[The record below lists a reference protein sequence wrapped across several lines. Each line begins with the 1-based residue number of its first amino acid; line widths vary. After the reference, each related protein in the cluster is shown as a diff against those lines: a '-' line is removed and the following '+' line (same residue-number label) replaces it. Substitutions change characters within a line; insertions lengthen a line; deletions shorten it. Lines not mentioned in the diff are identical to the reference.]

1 MKQPP
6 CHASEPSPPTR
17 IRLRLGRIAPA
28 RRTTS
33 RSVHGRHVVA
43 GGGRG
48 THHRAMR
55 DDLSLRMLTG
65 LAVGTVAG
73 VTAHALAGGSLA
85 LEAFVANVTAP
96 LGQIFLRLLFML
108 VLPLIVSSLALGV
121 AGLGDVRQLGRIGLK
136 TLAYTVVVST
146 IAVLIGVGL
155 VNALRPG
162 DGLSPELR
170 ERLLERTLSAAIAG
184 VAAAEQ
190 SSGIDFVVK
199 LVPSNVFRALAD
211 GDVLAVMVFALI
223 LGIGL
228 TLTPTPAARSFESA
242 LEGLYDVVMRLLGL
256 VIRMAPVGVACLLFT
271 TTARLGYE
279 ILWQLGAY
287 VGVVLLALA
296 IQQFG
301 VYSLS
306 VAWLGGMSPL
316 RFFRGIRAA
325 MLTAFSTAS
334 SNATLPTALLV
345 AERDLGLPPHVSR
358 FVLTIGSTANQNGTA
373 LFEGVTVLFLAQFY
387 GVELAV
393 GQQLMVVMI
402 CILGGV
408 GTAGVPGGSIP
419 VVAMILGMVDVPV
432 EGIGI
437 ILGVDRFLDMCRTT
451 LNVTGDLV
459 CATVVARSENELRFD
474 SPRVK
479 AEVAAEEA

>member
-1 MKQPP
+1 
-6 CHASEPSPPTR
+6 
-17 IRLRLGRIAPA
+17 
-28 RRTTS
+28 
-33 RSVHGRHVVA
+33 
-43 GGGRG
+43 
-48 THHRAMR
+48 MR

-65 LAVGTVAG
+65 LAVGTIAG
-73 VTAHALAGGSLA
+73 VTAHAVAGESPA
-85 LEAFVANVTAP
+85 LEAFVADVTAP

-108 VLPLIVSSLALGV
+108 VLPLVVSSLALGV

-162 DGLSPELR
+162 AGLAPELR
-170 ERLLERTLSAAIAG
+170 ERLLARTSSAALAG
-184 VAAAEQ
+184 VAAEQ
-190 SSGIDFVVK
+190 SAGIDFVVK

-211 GDVLAVMVFALI
+211 GDVLAVMVFALV

-228 TLTPTPAARSFESA
+228 TLTPTPAARSFERA

-256 VIRMAPVGVACLLFT
+256 VIRLAPAGVACLLFT

-287 VGVVLLALA
+287 VAVVLLALS
-296 IQQFG
+296 IQQFV
-301 VYSLS
+301 VYSIS
-306 VAWLGGMSPL
+306 VGWLGGMSPL
-316 RFFRGIRAA
+316 KFFRGIRAA

-345 AERDLGLPPHVSR
+345 AEEELGLPSHVSR

-387 GVELAV
+387 GVELSFAQQVAV
-393 GQQLMVVMI
+393 AFI
-402 CILGGV
+402 CILGGI
-408 GTAGVPGGSIP
+408 GTAGVPAGSIP
-419 VVAMILGMVDVPV
+419 VVAMILGTVGVPP
-432 EGIGI
+432 EGIGM
-437 ILGVDRFLDMCRTT
+437 ILGVDRLLDMCRTT
-451 LNVTGDLV
+451 LNVTGDLAAAV
-459 CATVVARSENELRFD
+459 VVARGEPML
-474 SPRVK
+474 PRG
-479 AEVAAEEA
+479 AAAPAD